1 MHWALVAVF
10 GIFNHGMW
18 DLVPLTRDRTSFSVL
33 GAQSLS
39 HWTTREVPLLPFLN
53 WETPKGLQSWHFI
66 LYNPTTNVHSVLF
79 RDHQSHQQKCAPVL
93 KLKKILPTEN
103 CSICGQKP
111 AKGLLDILQML
122 RRNTTFIMWLVVIYK
137 HAAVAAA
144 AAKSLQSYPT
154 LRPHRQQPTRLSVPG
169 ILQARTLECVAIS
182 FSNAWKWKVK
192 VKSLSHVRLLA
203 TPWTAAYQAPPS
215 TGFSRQEY

>member
-1 MHWALVAVF
+1 MHWALVAAF

-18 DLVPLTRDRTSFSVL
+18 DLVPLTRDQTSFSVL

-66 LYNPTTNVHSVLF
+66 LYDPTTHVHSVLL

-103 CSICGQKP
+103 FSICGQKP

-137 HAAVAAA
+137 HAAAAAA

-154 LRPHRQQPTRLSVPG
+154 LCDPIDGSPPG
-169 ILQARTLECVAIS
+169 
-182 FSNAWKWKVK
+182 
-192 VKSLSHVRLLA
+192 SLSL
-203 TPWTAAYQAPPS
+203 
-215 TGFSRQEY
+215 GFSRQEPWSGLPFPSPVHASEKWKWSRSVMSDSQQSDMGCSLPGPSVHGIF